1 MTLEEQMICGALQ
14 TLNEEAFEDVVA
26 SERPSPTGGP
36 SGETNAQNLQ
46 IQQPL
51 TPIQETVEQDR
62 ITYGTGQRRLSP
74 IISITPSDCCD
85 DNNLQTI
92 NKLTPS
98 HASSISSMSSVSLL
112 GSSNEP
118 ITDGS
123 NDNTQ
128 TSTVIL
134 MPDEKSFFDDTRL

>member
-1 MTLEEQMICGALQ
+1 MICGALQ

-36 SGETNAQNLQ
+36 SGETNAQALQ
-46 IQQPL
+46 SQQPL
-51 TPIQETVEQDR
+51 TPIQETVEHA
-62 ITYGTGQRRLSP
+62 YGLGQRRLSP
-74 IISITPSDCCD
+74 IISITPSDD
-85 DNNLQTI
+85 LSTLVDA

-98 HASSISSMSSVSLL
+98 HASSVSSMSSVSLL

-118 ITDGS
+118 FTDGS
-123 NDNTQ
+123 NENTQ

-134 MPDEKSFFDDTRL
+134 MPDDKSFFDDTRL

>member
-1 MTLEEQMICGALQ
+1 MICGALQ

-36 SGETNAQNLQ
+36 SGETNAQTIQ
-46 IQQPL
+46 SQQPL

-62 ITYGTGQRRLSP
+62 IAYGGTERRRLSP
-74 IISITPSDCCD
+74 IISITPSDGCD
-85 DNNLQTI
+85 DSNSNLATI
-92 NKLTPS
+92 NKLTSS

-118 ITDGS
+118 FTDGS

-128 TSTVIL
+128 ISTVIL
-134 MPDEKSFFDDTRL
+134 MPDDKSFFDDTRL